1 MNVRTRQSAVRWYLV
16 AVATVLAVVISV
28 VHPQSVAAGTITTLS
43 STIPSNGDVNPYG
56 VFLIPQT
63 MGKLTRGNILIS
75 NFNNTKN
82 LQGTG
87 TTLVEI
93 SPTGAF
99 TQFAQISRKHLPG
112 PCPGEVGLTTALVVL
127 RSGWVIVGS
136 LPTSDGSS
144 ATAKAGCLLVL
155 DSNGK
160 LVETI
165 AGPDINGPW
174 DMTVFDQTTNNGT
187 TGQATLFVTNVL
199 NGTLQA
205 GGNLAH
211 DGTVL
216 RIVVNASTS
225 MMPTV
230 QSMMV
235 IA

>member
-1 MNVRTRQSAVRWYLV
+1 MNVQSRGSAVRWYLT
-16 AVATVLAVVISV
+16 AVAAVFALVIAVVQ
-28 VHPQSVAAGTITTLS
+28 PQSAAAGTISTIS
-43 STIPSNGDVNPYG
+43 STLPANGDVNPYG
-56 VFLIPQT
+56 VFRIPNT
-63 MGKLTRGNILIS
+63 MGQLTRGNIMVS
-75 NFNNTKN
+75 NCNSFKN

-99 TQFAQISRKHLPG
+99 SQFAQISRKHLPG

-127 RSGWVIVGS
+127 NSGWVIVGS
-136 LPTSDGSS
+136 LPTADGTS